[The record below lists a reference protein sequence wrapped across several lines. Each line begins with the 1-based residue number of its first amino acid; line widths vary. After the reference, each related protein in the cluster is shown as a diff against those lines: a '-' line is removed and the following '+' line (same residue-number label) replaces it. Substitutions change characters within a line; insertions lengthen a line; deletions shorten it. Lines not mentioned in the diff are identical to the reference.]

1 MSVSS
6 STSARPGPR
15 SRGAAPGTDRASG
28 SASSNGLL
36 WNQDTGPAGFAAC
49 GLDGRLRNAPQARD
63 FVADTLNGWAL
74 DGLVSDAALVVSE
87 LVTNAVQHAVD
98 PAVPDIGDYPVWLG
112 IFLHPG
118 DLVCAVTDP
127 SSSPPRPREADEDAL
142 GGRGLALISA
152 LSDTW
157 SWELTPPRGKTVWA
171 ALPLPP
177 HRPDAA

>member
-6 STSARPGPR
+6 STTAGPGLC
-15 SRGAAPGTDRASG
+15 SLGVEPGTDRASG

-49 GLDGRLRNAPQARD
+49 GLDGQLRNAPQARD
-63 FVADTLNGWAL
+63 FVADTLSGWAL
-74 DGLVSDAALVVSE
+74 DSLVTDAALVVSE

-98 PAVPDIGDYPVWLG
+98 PAAPGIGDYPVWLG

-127 SSSPPRPREADEDAL
+127 SSIPPRPHEAAEDAL
-142 GGRGLALISA
+142 VGRGLALISA

-177 HRPDAA
+177 HGPDTA